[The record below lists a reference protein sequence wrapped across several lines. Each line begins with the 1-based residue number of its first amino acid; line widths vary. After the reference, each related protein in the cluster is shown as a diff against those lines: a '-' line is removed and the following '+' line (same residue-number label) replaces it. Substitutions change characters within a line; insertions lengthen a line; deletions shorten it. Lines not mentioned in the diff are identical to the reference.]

1 MRFNR
6 WRAVSWPVL
15 GLLVASPTSSIA
27 ERSRMLRRWHPVA
40 HAPTSPAST
49 PSRRLTREESR
60 STLKSAQS
68 SRVGISA
75 ALNLKN
81 LAAQI
86 DGDLKLA
93 CGGLAKDLTG
103 KADYKSGSE
112 ACEAAVKAMGEV
124 KAKFGASASIKLDV
138 KPPKCAASVKATASC
153 QAKCEGKAEPPA
165 ASFKCEGS
173 AKCDGECKGG
183 CEGGASASASAA
195 CTGECGGKCEG
206 EVSGTCEGKC
216 DGKCDGKDTAKGGAA
231 CKGKCDGK
239 CDGNVKADLQGQV
252 RRRVQGRRSS
262 LGLWQVRRQLQGRVQ
277 GRGQVRRRGQGTR
290 SFRRVQ
296 GLLRR

>member
-1 MRFNR
+1 MRSNR

-15 GLLVASPTSSIA
+15 GLLVASPLLMDCGALANAAAMASGGPCPDISSIDA
-27 ERSRMLRRWHPVA
+27 IAKVDFAKE
-40 HAPTSPAST
+40 
-49 PSRRLTREESR
+49 
-60 STLKSAQS
+60 LKVDVKIGAKLKG
-68 SRVGISA
+68 GISA

-216 DGKCDGKDTAKGGAA
+216 DGKCDGKEIGRAS
-231 CKGKCDGK
+231 C
-239 CDGNVKADLQGQV
+239 
-252 RRRVQGRRSS
+252 RERV
-262 LGLWQVRRQLQGRVQ
+262 
-277 GRGQVRRRGQGTR
+277 
-290 SFRRVQ
+290 
-296 GLLRR
+296 